1 MNKIFRVIW
10 NHSTQSWTAVS
21 ELSTAKGKT
30 KSSSLSK
37 AAAAVALAFAG
48 ADALAAAV
56 IHQGENIKFETFGTN
71 AGETSQD
78 ITQATEAGGVK
89 HGTDSVL
96 LGNNIKLRRT
106 IDQGNARAITNFIA
120 MGNNITLTANDQ
132 NPGQRAIA
140 IGNNITLQSSDVIAI
155 GNGASPAAIPNAG
168 YIAIGREARNTGN
181 AAQQLTRKNP
191 YNPLF
196 SSGFFHEG
204 LNATTDG
211 LTNFGV
217 QGEASYNAPAV
228 TIGDKALSQRG
239 GTTVVGGGAFGAG
252 LATSIGSLAYS
263 EGTSAVALGSAAYAG
278 GNTAIA
284 IGRQAATARGRDYAI
299 AIGGTAAAAGFAS
312 TAIGH
317 SSTAKGFGSVSIG
330 GTNYLTA
337 KASQG
342 SQAAGPQIGADYNTD
357 STTAGGFESVALGAA
372 ARAEGHI
379 SAAVGPYSKS
389 SGDYSLAQ
397 GFKAQ
402 SEGLR
407 STAQGQLALAKADNS
422 LATGVKTRSLG
433 NGSTAIGSVALAL
446 SDNSVAIGHNVLAGN
461 GDVASFADLDAKV
474 TALNES
480 ETKLTAAQKEYAAA
494 LETQQELNLEKV
506 NKRYAYGANSEQYKT
521 ADTLHVAA
529 QARTKTAQAALTN
542 ALTDYNEKKA
552 AYDSVL
558 NEKTDRKDAIAIGSN
573 SIARGEKSIAFGFGN
588 VVSGDKSG
596 AFGDP
601 SFISGTGTYTLGNDN
616 GTEQAPIAANN
627 AGAFGNGN
635 KMNAAGAE
643 SRIVGNNNTVN
654 VANTFVVGNKVNA
667 TQANSVV
674 LGNESTDRAATAET
688 TANVRGFTYSGFAG
702 VGNAVNGVVSV
713 GQAGKERQIIN
724 VAAGKVSSDSTDAIN
739 GSQLYLVADR
749 VEQGFNVSSRGSA
762 NTVANIKPTENIDF
776 SNGTLTVATASA
788 DGDGAKVVYDV
799 VTQKL
804 STQYTDGKAKVSPD
818 AATVAGDNL
827 AAPNPNALTTAQNV
841 ADAINASGWKAGE
854 NAGNVV
860 EAINPGDQVNFINGT
875 GTTSSVAK
883 TAEGGVNVTYNVDFG
898 TLTTPE
904 TSGVAIGGSPNKVA
918 STDEVM
924 KAVNNAA
931 FFVNSGTV
939 GTGTNTSGTPAK
951 TAVKAGDEV
960 KFIAG
965 DNVNIAQDGKNF
977 TISVKVPDAATP
989 VETTSLTVN
998 EAPAN
1003 EVGKVQAPDTANG
1016 SKLVNATTVA
1026 DAINNSGFTLKTS
1039 ATTEGTK
1046 ETSTPDEVINPGDTV
1061 EMVAGKNLKIK
1072 QEANG
1077 KVTYATEDDV
1087 QFNSVQ
1093 LGGNTGPKLTNEGNN
1108 IKVSQADGTTPTTI
1122 TNVEGNLN
1130 GAKTGTTAPTTKG
1143 EAPTNLVNSNV
1154 ATVGDVLNAG
1164 WNLKAK
1170 DADVDFVTAYDTVQ
1184 FLDGNGTSVVA
1195 QSADQKTSTIKFD
1208 VKVDGTTIKVDNN
1221 GNLTAEAPQTTNL
1234 NVNPETATNNPGKV
1248 ETPTTDGDKLVNAT
1262 TIANAI
1268 NNSGWT
1274 LGNTT
1279 AKVGFINPGDRVNFV
1294 DSDSVTSTVTD
1305 KGNGVFDVTFNA
1317 KTAAPTIN
1325 TNTGKAEAPAAGT
1338 NLVNASTLVDTV
1350 NNVSWTLQENDTEK
1364 DKVTAGNVVN
1374 FVNGD
1379 TTTVNITTAG
1389 DVSKVK
1395 VEVNAT
1401 KVIADNKGSITNN
1414 TNGTA
1419 KTDNTAD
1426 APKIATTN
1434 DVVNAINNSGWIA
1447 TSDKADGGEV
1457 SGTTEELVNPGEKV
1471 TLKAGK
1477 NLKLEQAG
1485 ANFTFS
1491 TKNDVEF
1498 NSITVPTNPANPT
1511 ENPVT
1516 INAGGISAGN
1526 KPITNVANGTNPTDA
1541 VNLSQLNATKANVV
1555 AGTNIKDVTVSD
1567 NPEGGKTYTV
1577 NANGTKVV
1585 AAADSLVTVTPSE
1598 QDDKNVT
1605 TYTVDLKP
1613 TAVVDAVKGDITVEG
1628 NKAATTTNDDSK
1640 LATTGDVVNAI
1651 NNSGF
1656 TLKTSAV
1663 DSGKKLAGAD
1673 EVINPG
1679 DEVELVAGKNLTV
1692 KQENGKVTYATGENV
1707 SFTSVQ
1713 LGAPNDAGTVTG
1725 PKLTADGDNI
1735 KVFKADG
1742 TAPTTIT
1749 NVEGNLNGAKTGT
1762 TAPTTKG
1769 EAPAD
1774 VNNSNVATVGDVL
1787 NAGFNLQNNGDDK
1800 DFVKAFDTLNVK
1812 DGGNTK
1818 AVIDVTNEGKLSNI
1832 SVNVVGL
1839 PVQYTDANGKPVAK
1853 VGDKYYTVDENGNP
1867 TTAEVPA
1874 DQLVA
1879 NVINPA
1885 AKPNEKGDATTLGNV
1900 VSGLK
1905 PYTADDAP
1913 DTKKAAAGLVNLTN
1927 NNVPDTNVATVGDI
1941 RNMGWIVSAGDDYSE
1956 AVKNANEVKFVGDKG
1971 VSVTGETKDNIREI
1985 KIAFNAAADAGSIT
1999 NNDDGTVK
2007 TDDKAEA
2014 PKVATTN
2021 DVVDAINSSG
2031 FKATIARND
2040 EAFED
2045 QAGKND
2051 NYLVKPGTTV
2061 KLQAGKNLK
2070 VKQNEG
2076 EFTFATKDELEAD
2089 KLTLT
2094 GKPGT
2099 NGNNGADG
2107 QPAPAQPA
2115 PKADITV
2122 VNGPA
2127 GIDGKGSD
2135 GKDGTSKTR
2144 IEYQPVDT
2152 NGTPIGEPEQ
2162 VATLND
2168 GLKFQGNNADEK
2180 AIEKKLNDT
2189 LEIVGGSTDAEN
2201 VTAKNTYV
2209 ENKDGKLTVKFADRP
2224 TFNEVK
2230 LENNGNNVSL
2240 AADAAK
2246 PNNLVLGGNKDEN
2259 GNAAPVTVSNVASNL
2274 PETVNKGDTKA
2285 DGSKADAPT
2294 TAQKT
2299 PDNVDDIKN
2308 NAATVSDVLN
2318 AGFNLQNN
2326 KEAKDFVKPY
2336 DTLNFVDGGN
2346 TQAVVDTD
2354 ADGKVSNI
2362 SVNVVGLP
2370 VQYTDAAG
2378 KPVAKVGDKYF
2389 TVGPDGKP
2397 TTNPVAPENLTT
2409 NLINPAAAPNEKG
2422 EPVTLG
2428 NVASNVPLF
2437 DETTPAVEGL
2447 LNLGDVYDSQG
2458 NPNPIANNAATVG
2471 DLAHLGWIVTAT
2483 GNDFGSQ
2490 VRNADQVNFV
2500 GTGLANVTGAVTEGV
2515 ATITVDVNAQ
2525 NVVEAAQQPVVYSNA
2540 NGDKLFKQADGT
2552 FNTKADGTGTQV
2564 QPKDVIASM
2573 NNGSNQTA
2581 PTKLTNIGSSISS
2594 PENQAKPYLDN
2605 LKAAAEN
2612 ATTVNNAVNV
2622 GDLNN
2627 AIQNTGF
2634 NLATK
2639 VVDGTNGKADATTA
2653 QDKRIAANDT
2663 FNLNAGNNIEVK
2675 QIDNGYEVALSKD
2688 VNLTNEGSLTVGP
2701 VTINKDGINA
2711 GDKKVTNVAD
2721 GDISP
2726 NSKDAI
2732 NGSQLYAVKEVAEAG
2747 WNLSVNNGQNAGKVA
2762 PKATVDLNNKD
2773 GNINITKDGNNV
2785 TFDLAPV
2792 VKIGGD
2798 NNKVTIDGDKGTIG
2812 GLTNKTFDPNN
2823 FTSGQAATEDQLG
2836 NVYNTLNNSIN
2847 ETGFNL
2853 TGKANGGEF
2862 EDKST
2867 DKRIGKDDSFTLN
2880 AGNNIKVTQIDN
2892 GYEVS
2897 LKDKIEVTDVQV
2909 GEKDADGKPGKDG
2922 TVGVNGKD
2930 GSSVVLNG
2938 KDGSIGL
2945 TGPKGADGKTPSANI
2960 KVVDGPAGVDGQP
2973 GETKTRIEY
2982 VPVNP
2987 DGTTGTPEKVATL
3000 NDGLKF
3006 VGNDGKVVT
3015 KKLNETLDIIGGADK
3030 ATTPVSD
3037 KNTYVENKDGKLVV
3051 QFAETPEFKGV
3062 SLKNGDNVVNMTT
3075 SAPNTLKLGDNNA
3088 PVTVNNVAGNLQG
3101 AKTGTTEPT
3110 TSATYPEANANDI
3123 KNNAA
3128 TVGDVLNAGWNLQG
3142 NGEAKDFVK
3151 PYDTVNFA
3159 NGTGTVANVTSD
3171 GKVST
3176 VKFDVKAVNGN
3187 GTTATVTN
3195 DGVKVDVKAD
3205 NTGKGTNVTVG
3216 PNGVKVDV
3224 KVDGDSIKVDDN
3236 GNLVAAAPKTTTLT
3250 PNTDGTVSAPADA
3263 AEAAKVVNATTVA
3276 NAINK
3281 SGFTLTTSENGGKKD
3296 PASTGAEVINPG
3308 KKVDMAAGKNLT
3320 VKQEANGKVTYA
3332 TADDVSFK
3340 TVEATDSIGIK
3351 DGPSMSTTGI
3361 NAGNKVISNVA
3372 PGVKDTDAVNVSQL
3386 KGTVNNVANQLNN
3399 KINRQ
3404 GKDLRAGIAGANAAA
3419 GLPQVYIPGKSMVA
3433 ASAGTF
3439 KGQSAVAVGYSR
3451 ASDNGKLIL
3460 KLQGNANTRGD
3471 VGGSVGV
3478 GYQW

>member
-37 AAAAVALAFAG
+37 AAAVVALAFAG
-48 ADALAAAV
+48 TEALAATANTNT
-56 IHQGENIKFETFGTN
+56 ITTTATYTIAGENVTVADDQHLSGTPG
-71 AGETSQD
+71 AG
-78 ITQATEAGGVK
+78 AGGATV
-89 HGTDSVL
+89 VQ
-96 LGNNIKLRRT
+96 NNGSNST
-106 IDQGNARAITNFIA
+106 
-120 MGNNITLTANDQ
+120 
-132 NPGQRAIA
+132 A
-140 IGNNITLQSSDVIAI
+140 IGQNID
-155 GNGASPAAIPNAG
+155 
-168 YIAIGREARNTGN
+168 
-181 AAQQLTRKNP
+181 
-191 YNPLF
+191 
-196 SSGFFHEG
+196 
-204 LNATTDG
+204 
-211 LTNFGV
+211 
-217 QGEASYNAPAV
+217 
-228 TIGDKALSQRG
+228 
-239 GTTVVGGGAFGAG
+239 
-252 LATSIGSLAYS
+252 
-263 EGTSAVALGSAAYAG
+263 TSAVKA
-278 GNTAIA
+278 AIA
-284 IGRQAATARGRDYAI
+284 IGRDIKLEESEAPANSLINTTAAGGDNYEHQSVSIGYKVKSGWAGVSIGSRAEATGVAAI
-299 AIGGTAAAAGFAS
+299 AQGYNAKAAGRRGVAIGHSANASGVES
-312 TAIGH
+312 TAIGQGAIATGNET
-317 SSTAKGFGSVSIG
+317 TAIG
-330 GTNYLTA
+330 G
-337 KASQG
+337 ASQSTG
-342 SQAAGPQIGADYNTD
+342 NASISLGFQAFVTGDT
-357 STTAGGFESVALGAA
+357 ALGLGRSV
-372 ARAEGHI
+372 RAD
-379 SAAVGPYSKS
+379 
-389 SGDYSLAQ
+389 GDYSVAIGRMSKTAGSTMAALAV
-397 GFKAQ
+397 GFQAEAHANYASAFGSEAHANGSNSVAVGVDSRARASSSTVVGHGAQ
-402 SEGLR
+402 SIE
-407 STAQGQLALAKADNS
+407 SAS
-422 LATGVKTRSLG
+422 
-433 NGSTAIGSVALAL
+433 GSVAVGQGAIAADGAINGVAVGRGANA
-446 SDNSVAIGHNVLAGN
+446 SHQAAIAVGYNAKAPGQYGVAIAQSANAAGADSIAIGRSSSAQDKSIAMGVGANAAAPNSVAIGRL
-461 GDVASFADLDAKV
+461 AKV
-474 TALNES
+474 TKAENEF
-480 ETKLTAAQKEYAAA
+480 A
-494 LETQQELNLEKV
+494 
-506 NKRYAYGANSEQYKT
+506 
-521 ADTLHVAA
+521 
-529 QARTKTAQAALTN
+529 
-542 ALTDYNEKKA
+542 
-552 AYDSVL
+552 
-558 NEKTDRKDAIAIGSN
+558 
-573 SIARGEKSIAFGFGN
+573 
-588 VVSGDKSG
+588 
-596 AFGDP
+596 
-601 SFISGTGTYTLGNDN
+601 
-616 GTEQAPIAANN
+616 
-627 AGAFGNGN
+627 
-635 KMNAAGAE
+635 
-643 SRIVGNNNTVN
+643 
-654 VANTFVVGNKVNA
+654 
-667 TQANSVV
+667 VV
-674 LGNESTDRAATAET
+674 LGQGSNDIGSHDIATT
-688 TANVRGFTYSGFAG
+688 TSATIRGSGTPDQDFTYTGF
-702 VGNAVNGVVSV
+702 VGKAKTPGRLVSV
-713 GQAGKERQIIN
+713 GEKDNERKIIN
-724 VAAGKVSSDSTDAIN
+724 VAAGNISTTSTEAIN
-739 GSQLYLVADR
+739 GSQLYAVASR
-749 VEQGFNVSSRGSA
+749 IEQGFNVSMNGAA
-762 NTVANIKPTENIDF
+762 NKVANILPTENIDF
-776 SNGTLTVATASA
+776 SNGTLTVATVEA
-788 DGDGAKVVYDV
+788 DGTGAKVKYDV
-799 VTQKL
+799 ATQAL
-804 STQYTDGKAKVSPD
+804 SSTGVDGKAAISPD
-818 AATVAGDNL
+818 AGSVAGSVAL
-827 AAPNPNALTTAQNV
+827 AKNPNALTTAQNV
-841 ADAINASGWKAGE
+841 VDAINNAGWKAGD
-854 NAGNVV
+854 NAGSQVGTN
-860 EAINPGDQVNFINGT
+860 INPGDQVNFVNGT
-875 GTTSSVAK
+875 GTTSTVSPNDK
-883 TAEGGVNVTYNVDFG
+883 GGVNVTYNVDFG
-898 TLTTPE
+898 TVTVD
-904 TSGVAIGGSPNKVA
+904 SGAGTASGGAPNKVA
-918 STDEVM
+918 TTQDVM
-924 KAVNNAA
+924 NAVNNVS
-931 FFVNSGTV
+931 FFVNSGKT
-939 GTGTNTSGTPAK
+939 TGDNSGAAK
-951 TAVKAGDEV
+951 TPVKAGDEV

-965 DNVNIAQDGKNF
+965 ENINIAQDGRNF
-977 TISVKVPDAATP
+977 TISAKAPASSGAGGWSVGTDPAKSIYP
-989 VETTSLTVN
+989 VGGEAFFKGSDESFVTTSIDANDGKPIVTIGTTMAKTPDVGRTGAVI
-998 EAPAN
+998 APT
-1003 EVGKVQAPDTANG
+1003 QATG
-1016 SKLVNATTVA
+1016 LVNDRTLAE
-1026 DAINNSGFTLKTS
+1026 AINNSGIRITVGNTTGTSSGRNENNVVRPGTLVELI
-1039 ATTEGTK
+1039 A
-1046 ETSTPDEVINPGDTV
+1046 GDGV
-1061 EMVAGKNLKIK
+1061 DIK
-1072 QEANG
+1072 QASN
-1077 KVTYATEDDV
+1077 K
-1087 QFNSVQ
+1087 F
-1093 LGGNTGPKLTNEGNN
+1093 
-1108 IKVSQADGTTPTTI
+1108 TI
-1122 TNVEGNLN
+1122 S
-1130 GAKTGTTAPTTKG
+1130 TK
-1143 EAPTNLVNSNV
+1143 PQT
-1154 ATVGDVLNAG
+1154 
-1164 WNLKAK
+1164 
-1170 DADVDFVTAYDTVQ
+1170 
-1184 FLDGNGTSVVA
+1184 
-1195 QSADQKTSTIKFD
+1195 
-1208 VKVDGTTIKVDNN
+1208 
-1221 GNLTAEAPQTTNL
+1221 PQTTTL
-1234 NVNPETATNNPGKV
+1234 TVNPDTASTNPGKV
-1248 ETPTTDGDKLVNAT
+1248 ATPTEGDKMVNAT
-1262 TIANAI
+1262 QIANAI
-1268 NNSGWT
+1268 NNSGWA
-1274 LGNTT
+1274 LGDNTKQV
-1279 AKVGFINPGDRVNFV
+1279 AVINPGERVNFV
-1294 DSDSVTSTVTD
+1294 NSDSLTSEVQD
-1305 KGNGVFDVTFNA
+1305 KGNGVYDVKFNA

-1325 TNTGKAEAPAAGT
+1325 TSTGKAEAPAEGT
-1338 NLVNASTLVDTV
+1338 SLVNASTLTNVV

-1401 KVIADNKGSITNN
+1401 KVIADNKGTITNN
-1414 TNGTA
+1414 ADGTA
-1419 KTDNTAD
+1419 ATTDSKD

-1491 TKNDVEF
+1491 TKDNVEF
-1498 NSITVPTNPANPT
+1498 NSITVPTNTANPT

-1541 VNLSQLNATKANVV
+1541 VNLSQLNATKVDVV
-1555 AGTNIKDVTVSD
+1555 AGTNVVSVVATP
-1567 NPEGGKTYTV
+1567 NTTTGGTTYTV
-1577 NANGTKVV
+1577 NAKDTKVE
-1585 AAADSLVTVTPSE
+1585 AAPNSLATVTASPVGA
-1598 QDDKNVT
+1598 DNIT
-1605 TYTVDLKP
+1605 TYTVDVKA
-1613 TAVVDAVKGDITVEG
+1613 TDVVAATKGDITVEG

-1663 DSGKKLAGAD
+1663 DSGKKLAGD
-1673 EVINPG
+1673 DKVIKPG

-1713 LGAPNDAGTVTG
+1713 LGAPNEAGAVTG

-1735 KVFKADG
+1735 KVSKADD
-1742 TAPTTIT
+1742 TTPTTIT

-1762 TAPTTKG
+1762 QAPTTKG

-1874 DQLVA
+1874 DQLVT

-2089 KLTLT
+2089 KITLT
-2094 GKPGT
+2094 GKPAD
-2099 NGNNGADG
+2099 GNNGADG

-2127 GIDGKGSD
+2127 GVDGKGSD
-2135 GKDGTSKTR
+2135 GLDGTSKTR
-2144 IEYQPVDT
+2144 IEYQPVDA
-2152 NGTPIGEPEQ
+2152 NGTPIGKPEQ

-2168 GLKFQGNNADEK
+2168 GLKFQGNNTDEK

-2189 LEIVGGSTDAEN
+2189 LEIVGGSTDKDN
-2201 VTAKNTYV
+2201 VSDKNTYV

-2224 TFNEVK
+2224 EFTEVK
-2230 LENNGNNVSL
+2230 LTNNGNNVNL
-2240 AADAAK
+2240 AADAAQ
-2246 PNNLVLGGNKDEN
+2246 PNNLVLGGDKDEN

-2294 TAQKT
+2294 TAQAA
-2299 PDNVDDIKN
+2299 PNNVDDIKN

-2326 KEAKDFVKPY
+2326 GDAKDFVKPY

-2346 TQAVVDTD
+2346 TQAVVVTDT
-2354 ADGKVSNI
+2354 DGKVSNI

-2370 VQYTDAAG
+2370 VQFTDAAG
-2378 KPVAKVGDKYF
+2378 VPVAKVGDKYY
-2389 TVGPDGKP
+2389 TIGADGKP
-2397 TTNPVAPENLTT
+2397 TTNEVAPENLTT

-2428 NVASNVPLF
+2428 NVASAVPLY
-2437 DETTPAVEGL
+2437 DEDKEDGDELTPAAGL

-2471 DLAHLGWIVTAT
+2471 DLAHLGWIVAAT
-2483 GNDFGSQ
+2483 GNDFNSQ
-2490 VRNADQVNFV
+2490 VRNADVVNFV

-2540 NGDKLFKQADGT
+2540 NGDKLFKQPDGT

-2594 PENQAKPYLDN
+2594 PENQAKPFLEN
-2605 LKAAAEN
+2605 LKDAAEN
-2612 ATTVNNAVNV
+2612 PLTVNNAVNV

-2701 VTINKDGINA
+2701 VSINKDGINA

-2721 GDISP
+2721 GNIAPD
-2726 NSKDAI
+2726 SKDAI

-2747 WNLSVNNGQNAGKVA
+2747 WNLSVNNGENAGKVA

-2773 GNINITKDGNNV
+2773 GNIKIAKDGNNV

-2836 NVYNTLNNSIN
+2836 NVYNTLNTAIN

-2909 GEKDADGKPGKDG
+2909 GEKGADGKPGKDG

-2945 TGPKGADGKTPSANI
+2945 TGPKGEDGKTPSANI
-2960 KVVDGPAGVDGQP
+2960 KVVDGPAGVDGKP

-3006 VGNDGKVVT
+3006 VGNDGKEVV
-3015 KKLNETLDIIGGADK
+3015 KKLNETLDIVGGADK

-3110 TSATYPEANANDI
+3110 TSAAYPEANVNDI

-3142 NGEAKDFVK
+3142 NSQPVDFVK
-3151 PYDTVNFA
+3151 AYDTVNFKDGQ
-3159 NGTGTVANVTSD
+3159 GTTAKVENTD
-3171 GKVST
+3171 GKVSNVT
-3176 VKFDVKAVNGN
+3176 FDVKAVNGKGTTATVTNDGVKVDVNVVDGN

-3216 PNGVKVDV
+3216 PNGVKVDI

-3236 GNLVAAAPKTTTLT
+3236 GNLVASAPKTTTLT
-3250 PNTDGTVSAPADA
+3250 PNANGTVSAPVDA

-3296 PASTGAEVINPG
+3296 PTSTGAEVINPG

-3332 TADDVSFK
+3332 TADDVSFNK
-3340 TVEATDSIGIK
+3340 VEATESIGIK

-3386 KGTVNNVANQLNN
+3386 KGTVSNVANQLNN